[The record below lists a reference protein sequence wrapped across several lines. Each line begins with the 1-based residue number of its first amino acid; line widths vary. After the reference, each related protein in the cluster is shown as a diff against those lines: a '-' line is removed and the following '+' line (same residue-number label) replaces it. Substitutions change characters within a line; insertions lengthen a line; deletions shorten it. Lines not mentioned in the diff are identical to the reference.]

1 MCERER
7 ERERIT
13 GKRRVLMGK
22 YNIGD
27 RFRKEI
33 SRSVGPRSHL
43 GVVRL
48 CVLLSQHDACL
59 LGVNMASLLERARK
73 AQM

>member
-1 MCERER
+1 
-7 ERERIT
+7 
-13 GKRRVLMGK
+13 MGK

-27 RFRKEI
+27 RFRKECPGAW
-33 SRSVGPRSHL
+33 GPA
-43 GVVRL
+43 L

-73 AQM
+73 AQI